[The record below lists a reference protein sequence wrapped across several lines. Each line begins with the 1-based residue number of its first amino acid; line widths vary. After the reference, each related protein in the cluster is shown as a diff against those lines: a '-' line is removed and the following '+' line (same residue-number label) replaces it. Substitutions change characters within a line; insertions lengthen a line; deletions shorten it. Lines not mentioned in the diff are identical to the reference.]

1 MGCPKAVWMAG
12 KLRQRQCKGTLR
24 LRGAR
29 STPRPSALAMP
40 LISRPDALSNPRP
53 TRAGGLPEQRRVW
66 TKGHEGQPVSGDRGA
81 AVRPGIFR
89 ICSGTVATAHQ
100 CKPCVA
106 NGSTAPWHSIATSAG
121 EHQSLRLRV
130 LKTEQAVVGGT
141 AAGEQ
146 KQRHGNAELLLEQ
159 GQHISG
165 IRESA
170 GAHRS

>member
-12 KLRQRQCKGTLR
+12 MLRRDQCKGTLR

-29 STPRPSALAMP
+29 RAPRPSALAMP
-40 LISRPDALSNPRP
+40 LISRPDTRSHPRP
-53 TRAGGLPEQRRVW
+53 TRAGGIPEQRRVW
-66 TKGHEGQPVSGDRGA
+66 TKGREGQAVSGDPGA

-89 ICSGTVATAHQ
+89 ICSGNAATAHQ

-106 NGSTAPWHSIATSAG
+106 NGPIAPWHSIATSAG
-121 EHQSLRLRV
+121 KHQSLRLRV

-159 GQHISG
+159 GQHIRR

-170 GAHRS
+170 GAHCS